1 MVDAYSSLA
10 NAVAL
15 KQVAAGRSTQQ
26 TTIMASIRVPPAM
39 MAQIPSSVV
48 RVDQECVNA
57 VLSNAVARRIHRSV
71 IEPFCV
77 CCKSR
82 IEWRSASFS

>member
-15 KQVAAGRSTQQ
+15 KQVTTEQTVQQ
-26 TTIMASIRVPPAM
+26 TTVMASIRVPPVM

-48 RVDQECVNA
+48 HVDQECATA
-57 VLSNAVARRIHRSV
+57 VLSNAAARRIHRSV
-71 IEPFCV
+71 IESFSV
-77 CCKSR
+77 CC
-82 IEWRSASFS
+82 